1 VVFLLRDAGRLTIKE
16 AVVGGGKS
24 ECGGPGESTSG
35 GDDAR
40 LLSLEDMMGL

>member
-1 VVFLLRDAGRLTIKE
+1 MVFLLRGAGRLTIKE

-24 ECGGPGESTSG
+24 ECGGPEEPTSG

-40 LLSLEDMMGL
+40 LLS